1 MGARTLLRE
10 GVGRGGGVEDDVC
23 GKLNMNSRTEKRLR
37 TLRLAGH
44 QQATPPQPL
53 SSEVGPSGGSE
64 PFCCCIPVQAG
75 ETLGLS
81 ATHADSLSLTAS
93 LGPRLLA
100 EEFLPESRYQGTQ

>member
-1 MGARTLLRE
+1 MGAHAAAR
-10 GVGRGGGVEDDVC
+10 GRWKGGGVEDDVC

-93 LGPRLLA
+93 LGPLA
-100 EEFLPESRYQGTQ
+100 EEFLPESRYQETQ